1 MGDDG
6 GVAAIRA
13 ELKHPGV
20 RTEPPDDVDE
30 DAALHR
36 ADVHEEAMFLCVAI
50 EGVEHVLRIAGCRL
64 GEDELADLGRSAE
77 VLFRGEIAHPRPMKR
92 RALV

>member
-1 MGDDG
+1 
-6 GVAAIRA
+6 
-13 ELKHPGV
+13 
-20 RTEPPDDVDE
+20 
-30 DAALHR
+30 
-36 ADVHEEAMFLCVAI
+36 MFLCVAI

-64 GEDELADLGRSAE
+64 GEDELADLGGSAE